1 MSHTLEQLNVSS
13 NSTVFIHTGAAA
25 PLHLIREFCNRNQDR
40 KNIRIYSLHT
50 EGEAPWSDERYRSVY
65 IPMPFFVGP
74 NIRSAIQ
81 HDHGSYVPATLAVI
95 PGMFRKN
102 VIPLDL
108 AIISVSPPDKH
119 GFMSLGPS
127 VDISRA
133 AVESASRVIAQ
144 VNKYMP
150 RTFGDATI
158 HKSEIDTF
166 IDWSEPLPER
176 SVDNT
181 SQIDRKIALHTADL
195 IQDGST
201 IQIGI
206 GHIPDAIL
214 DALKSHKNLGLHSEV
229 ITDSVLPLLKRNV
242 ITNDTKAYGRKHN
255 LCSFAIGSRTLYDYL
270 DDNASFLFL
279 ESSKINHPETIALNP
294 KVVAINSAIE
304 IDLTGQVCADSIGPL
319 IYSGAGGQPDFIRG
333 SSESQGGK
341 PIIVMPSQTA
351 DGKSKIVTSLHTGA
365 GVVTTRTDVHWV
377 VTEYGAVNL
386 FGKSIYERA
395 MLLTS
400 IAHPLHRS
408 VLWNTFESEFLLHH

>member
-1 MSHTLEQLNVSS
+1 MSHPLDQLKVSS
-13 NSTVFIHTGAAA
+13 NSTVFIHTGAAT
-25 PLHLIREFCNRNQDR
+25 PLHLIHEFCNRNEDR
-40 KNIRIYSLHT
+40 KNIKIYSLHT
-50 EGEAPWSDERYRSVY
+50 EGDAPWSEDRYRSIY

-81 HDHGSYVPATLAVI
+81 HDHGSYVPATLHAI

-102 VIPLDL
+102 IIPLDL
-108 AIISVSPPDKH
+108 ALISVSPPDKH
-119 GFMSLGPS
+119 GNMSLGPS

-133 AVESASRVIAQ
+133 AIESASKVVAQ

-158 HKSEIDTF
+158 HKSEIDTL

-176 SVDNT
+176 ST
-181 SQIDRKIALHTADL
+181 THSSALDRKIALHVADL

-214 DALKSHKNLGLHSEV
+214 DALKDHKNLGLHSEV
-229 ITDSVLPLLKRNV
+229 ITDSILPLLRKNI
-242 ITNDTKAYGRKHN
+242 ITNNTKSFGRKHN
-255 LCSFAIGSRTLYDYL
+255 ICSFAIGSKALYDYL
-270 DDNASFLFL
+270 DDNPSFLFL
-279 ESSKINHPETIALNP
+279 ESSRINQPETIALNE
-294 KVVAINSAIE
+294 KSVAINSAIE
-304 IDLTGQVCADSIGPL
+304 IDLTGQVCADSLGPL

-333 SSESQGGK
+333 SSNSIGGK
-341 PIIVMPSQTA
+341 PIIAMSSQTD

-400 IAHPLHRS
+400 IAHPSHRS
-408 VLWNTFESEFLLHH
+408 VLWNTFESEYLIHH